1 MFKKYA
7 VVAEQVDALDLKS
20 NGPKGSCRFDSGQ
33 QYKNLKTIYLYKMK
47 KVLFIAALVTLASC
61 SNSTTTSSTDS
72 TCKDST
78 CMDSTNID
86 SLIDSVDAHAD
97 TLSVLLKK

>member
-1 MFKKYA
+1 
-7 VVAEQVDALDLKS
+7 
-20 NGPKGSCRFDSGQ
+20 
-33 QYKNLKTIYLYKMK
+33 MK

-61 SNSTTTSSTDS
+61 SNSTSTSSTDS

-78 CMDSTNID
+78 CMDSAKIN

-97 TLSVLLKK
+97 TLSALLKK